1 MGSGLIEGG
10 IKLKDIRLTRLY
22 LKNYK
27 LFQSTTLEFSNG
39 LNVFDGP
46 NGYGKT
52 SIFDAIEFV
61 ITGTIKRVTENSA
74 INGALK
80 YDEVFLAND
89 SSKDVIIKAE
99 FNINEEDNSNK
110 KVVIAKQV
118 VSTENVSGATNCNP
132 KKLAEITNTYLFEE
146 FDVEELNPKFIIP
159 KSDLESFQNDVF
171 GDICKNL
178 FFMLY
183 YIKQE
188 DRLDFFKNTE
198 KDRVKSIDSLFKI
211 KQEQEKLKDINDG
224 KKNLKNIIDKLNNEI
239 KRLSEN
245 LSKNM
250 DSTAG
255 HESEYF
261 KLLSKNVPW
270 DLEDVEISNQEMLN
284 NILQQLKAIKS
295 FVNNIMIYKEDLK
308 NIECQR
314 FLNMNEDERH
324 TNLRVFCLYNEIADD
339 IQVYLTKQQKMED
352 LRKQKQLAFEGKF
365 YDINFIKL
373 FDILQ
378 IDNSDNIVEHIEKLI
393 TEYKENKNSSVSVQ
407 QTLSEIIRIRQQL
420 LEKIKNAEMYATNTE
435 CPYCGFDWKD
445 AEVFAKNVEIT
456 SERLSKLV
464 SGSEKKCINILAEVK
479 EIFER
484 RLSSRLQNEL
494 EIYNSDSLLL
504 EFNQI
509 HNKDS
514 LQKYENVKS
523 LLSKIGL
530 DTSWYKFM
538 VNNTKE
544 TYESIEKN
552 ISEKIVLLPVE
563 YINEKEMYKYSQI
576 VDLYFNSIQET
587 EKIQKESIDK
597 KISYLHYKFIVSQ
610 NDLMKKINKL
620 INLKNRLA
628 NEIQKELEK
637 YSKSWKKCISKYQ
650 AQIISKI
657 EIPFYIYSARILQ
670 SYQGGQGIFIRQAQ
684 NASKGEVDSI
694 RFTTPEQQHDVLYTM
709 SSGQLSGV
717 LLSFSLSLNKIFVK
731 DGMRTIFIDD
741 PVQCMDD
748 LNIVSFVELLRSE
761 FEGSQLLIS
770 THEKSFANY
779 ISYKYKKHGLER
791 KNINLKDIAN

>member
-1 MGSGLIEGG
+1 MNE
-10 IKLKDIRLTRLY
+10 LKEIRLTRLY

-27 LFQSTTLEFSNG
+27 LFKSSTLEFSNG

-61 ITGTIKRVTENSA
+61 ITGTIKRITENAA

-89 SSKDVIIKAE
+89 SSKDVVIKAE
-99 FNINEEDNSNK
+99 FNIIDDDKSSK
-110 KVVIAKQV
+110 KVVIVKQV
-118 VSTENVSGATNCNP
+118 LSTLNISGTTNCNP
-132 KKLAEITNTYLFEE
+132 KKLAEITNTYLLEDFE
-146 FDVEELNPKFIIP
+146 VEELNPKSIIP
-159 KSDLESFQNDVF
+159 KSDLESYQNQVF
-171 GDICKNL
+171 GDTSQNL

-183 YIKQE
+183 YVKQE

-198 KDRVKSIDSLFKI
+198 KDRVKSIDSLFQI
-211 KQEQEKLKDINDG
+211 KQEQEKLKDINEG
-224 KKNLKNIIDKLNNEI
+224 KKNLKNVIDRLDIEI

-255 HESEYF
+255 YASEYF
-261 KLLSKNVPW
+261 KLLPKKIPW
-270 DLEDVEISNQEMLN
+270 DLEDVEINNQEMLD

-295 FVNNIMIYKEDLK
+295 LVNNITLYKKELK
-308 NIECQR
+308 NIECQKL
-314 FLNMNEDERH
+314 LNMNEDERH
-324 TNLRVFCLYNEIADD
+324 TNLRAFCLYNNIADE
-339 IQVYLTKQQKMED
+339 IQVYLIKQQKMKD
-352 LRKQKQLAFEGKF
+352 LQEQKQLANEGKY
-365 YDINFIKL
+365 YDISFVKL

-378 IDNSDNIVEHIEKLI
+378 IDNSDNIVEHIKQLI
-393 TEYKENKNSSVSVQ
+393 TDYKENKNSSVSAQ
-407 QTLSEIIRIRQQL
+407 QTLSDIIRIRQQL
-420 LEKIKNAEMYATNTE
+420 LDKFKDTEINAFNTE

-456 SERLSKLV
+456 SDRLSKLV
-464 SGSEKKCINILAEVK
+464 SGSEKKCIDILVELK
-479 EIFER
+479 EIYEKRF
-484 RLSSRLQNEL
+484 SSRLQDEL
-494 EIYNSDSLLL
+494 ETYNLDTLLL

-509 HNKDS
+509 HNKGNM
-514 LQKYENVKS
+514 QKYENVKS

-530 DTSWYKFM
+530 DTSFYREM
-538 VNNTKE
+538 TNNAKE
-544 TYESIEKN
+544 TYESIEKS
-552 ISEKIVLLPVE
+552 ISDKIVLLPAE
-563 YINEKEMYKYSQI
+563 YINEKEMFNYSQI
-576 VDLYFNSIQET
+576 AGLYFDSLQDI

-610 NDLMKKINKL
+610 NDLMKKINEL

-628 NEIQKELEK
+628 NEIQKDIEK

-694 RFTTPEQQHDVLYTM
+694 RFTAPEQQHDVLYTM

-717 LLSFSLSLNKIFVK
+717 LLSFSLSLNKIFAK
-731 DGMRTIFIDD
+731 DGIRTIFIDD

-761 FEGSQLLIS
+761 FEDSQILIS

-791 KNINLKDIAN
+791 KNINLKDMAN

>member
-1 MGSGLIEGG
+1 M
-10 IKLKDIRLTRLY
+10 KDIRLTRLY

-27 LFQSTTLEFSNG
+27 IFQATTLEFSNG

-61 ITGTIKRVTENSA
+61 ITGTIKRVTENSS

-99 FNINEEDNSNK
+99 FNINDEDNSNK

-118 VSTENVSGATNCNP
+118 VSAQNTSGTTNCNP
-132 KKLAEITNTYLFEE
+132 KKLAEITNTYLLEE
-146 FDVEELNPKFIIP
+146 FDVEELNPKSIIS
-159 KSDLESFQNDVF
+159 KSDLESYQNKVF
-171 GDICKNL
+171 GDASQNL

-183 YIKQE
+183 YVKQE
-188 DRLDFFKNTE
+188 DRLDFFKNSE
-198 KDRVKSIDSLFKI
+198 KDRVKSIDSLFQI

-224 KKNLKNIIDKLNNEI
+224 KKNLKNIIDRLDNEI

-261 KLLSKNVPW
+261 KLLSKNVSW
-270 DLEDVEISNQEMLN
+270 DLEDVEINNQEMLN

-295 FVNNIMIYKEDLK
+295 FANNIMLYKEELK
-308 NIECQR
+308 NIECQK
-314 FLNMNEDERH
+314 FLNMNEDERR

-339 IQVYLTKQQKMED
+339 IQGYLIKQQKMKD
-352 LRKQKQLAFEGKF
+352 LQEQKLLASEGKF
-365 YDINFIKL
+365 NDINFVKL
-373 FDILQ
+373 FEILK
-378 IDNSDNIVEHIEKLI
+378 IDNSDNVVEHIEQLI
-393 TEYKENKNSSVSVQ
+393 TDYRDNKNSSVSAQ
-407 QTLSEIIRIRQQL
+407 QTLSDIIRIRQQL
-420 LEKIKNAEMYATNTE
+420 LDKFKNAEMYASNTE
-435 CPYCGFDWKD
+435 CPFCGFDWKD
-445 AEVFAKNVEIT
+445 AEVFANNVEIT

-464 SGSEKKCINILAEVK
+464 SGSQKKCIDILAELK
-479 EIFER
+479 EIFEKRLFR
-484 RLSSRLQNEL
+484 RLQDEL
-494 EIYNSDSLLL
+494 ETYNSDSLLVG
-504 EFNQI
+504 FNQI

-514 LQKYENVKS
+514 LQKYENIKS
-523 LLSKIGL
+523 LLSKIGI
-530 DTSWYKFM
+530 DTSPYKFK
-538 VNNTKE
+538 VNNAKE
-544 TYESIEKN
+544 TYESIEKS
-552 ISEKIVLLPVE
+552 ISDKILLLPAE
-563 YINEKEMYKYSQI
+563 YINEKETFKYSQM
-576 VDLYFNSIQET
+576 VDLYFNSIQEI

-610 NDLMKKINKL
+610 NDLMKKINEL
-620 INLKNRLA
+620 TNLKNRLSS
-628 NEIQKELEK
+628 EIQKGLDN

-717 LLSFSLSLNKIFVK
+717 LLSFSLSLNKIFAK
-731 DGMRTIFIDD
+731 DGLRSIFIDD

-779 ISYKYKKHGLER
+779 ISYKYKKHALER